1 MINSF
6 WRFLSIVVLNIL
18 VFSPVYA
25 EDSESQQSSALMPG
39 AEEMS
44 QEEIDRHIGRMGEVE
59 EIPEGFEFSEA
70 ETKLW
75 LSDHLGNIK
84 QPSRLYYE
92 FVKTGSF
99 EDGFTDSVYLD
110 IIRLNEDGT
119 KNVVLDFFSGE
130 RKQPIHPDNVT
141 NIQGNPVLGIYM
153 QGDVYEM
160 NRLTEGSWRHFMKMI
175 KIALR
180 DATVEPVRFTFNGK
194 EYEGDKILI
203 NPYEKDPHRPDFIRF
218 ADKTYEFI
226 LSDEI
231 PGTLYQIRTVI
242 RDNRT
247 DKTDDTALIE
257 ESITLVEY
265 SQS

>member
-1 MINSF
+1 MTRSLIKVLVTGCLGI
-6 WRFLSIVVLNIL
+6 FLVSTALGEEDNESSTL
-18 VFSPVYA
+18 V
-25 EDSESQQSSALMPG
+25 PG

-75 LSDHLGNIK
+75 LSNHLENITS
-84 QPSRLYYE
+84 PSRLYYE
-92 FVKTGSF
+92 FVKSGSY
-99 EDGFTDSVYLD
+99 EEGFSDSVYLD
-110 IIRLNEDGT
+110 VVTLNDDGT

-130 RKQPIHPDNVT
+130 RKQSVSPDNVT
-141 NIQGNPVLGIYM
+141 NVRGNPVLGIYM

-180 DATVEPVRFTFNGK
+180 YATVEPVVFTFNGK
-194 EYEGDKILI
+194 EYQGDLI
-203 NPYEKDPHRPDFIRF
+203 RITPYEDDPHRPDFVKF

-226 LSDEI
+226 LSKEI

-242 RDNRT
+242 KDNT
-247 DKTDDTALIE
+247 TENADTALIE
-257 ESITLVEY
+257 ERLTLMEY
-265 SQS
+265 NQT